1 MTVDEVER
9 RLIQLTL
16 EKTGGNK
23 TKAARLLGVSLK
35 TLHNK
40 LRRYRSEGLMAD
52 PAGETPTLAMPDGE
66 PGDAAEDDAEEE

>member
-9 RLIQLTL
+9 RLILLTL

-23 TKAARLLGVSLK
+23 TKAARQLGVSLK

-40 LRRYRSEGLMAD
+40 LRRYREEGMLAD
-52 PAGETPTLAMPDGE
+52 PAGETPTLAS
-66 PGDAAEDDAEEE
+66 PGGGNDDEEEDSAEDE